1 MELSNRLDNE
11 DIGLMQKVFNRELL
25 DLDLGLEEPDRLEL
39 VAAFGTVLKNC
50 LLGDNEMLE
59 QLRLEGETDV
69 WN

>member
-39 VAAFGTVLKNC
+39 VSAFGTVLKNC